1 MHKIHP
7 ANHAEAEHS
16 EEVKSMAAYFFSDV
30 HLGLGSPE
38 TEKLKENRLL
48 GFLRSILPSSDHLF
62 IIGDL
67 FDFWFEYET
76 VIPKGFHRTLAAL
89 QEFSDRG
96 VKVHYLAGNHDFWM
110 GEFFH
115 KELGMEL
122 HFDPFEITVAGK
134 RIFFHHGDGLA
145 KNDTGYK
152 LIKPVLRNKINIKL
166 YRWLHPDIGMK
177 LARGSSRSS
186 REYTSNKH
194 YGEEEG
200 MMECARQHIQQ
211 GVDIV
216 MMGHRH
222 KPSIL
227 PIDHGT
233 YVNLGDWITY
243 NTYAEL
249 VDGILRFKIWD
260 GTTGHIYADKS

>member
-1 MHKIHP
+1 
-7 ANHAEAEHS
+7 
-16 EEVKSMAAYFFSDV
+16 MASYFFSDV
-30 HLGLGSPE
+30 HLGLGAPA
-38 TEKLKENRLL
+38 TEKHKEDRLL
-48 GFLRSILPSSDHLF
+48 GFLRSILTTSEQLF

-67 FDFWFEYET
+67 FDFWFEYRT

-89 QEFSDRG
+89 QEFTDRG

-110 GEFFH
+110 GDFFE
-115 KELGMEL
+115 KELGMKL
-122 HFDPFEITVAGK
+122 HFDPFEMTVDGK

-145 KNDTGYK
+145 SNDTGYK
-152 LIKPVLRNKINIKL
+152 LIKPILRNKFNIWL
-166 YRWLHPDIGMK
+166 YRWLHPDIGIR

-186 REYTSNKH
+186 RQYTTHKH

-200 MMECARQHIQQ
+200 MFACAREQINR

-222 KPSIL
+222 KPHCVR
-227 PIDHGT
+227 IDHGT
-233 YVNLGDWITY
+233 YMNLGDWITH

-249 VDGILRFKIWD
+249 ANGTLHLKTWN
-260 GTTGHIYADKS
+260 GTTGHLYGEG